1 MPRGHSDHHNEKT
14 CLRFIG
20 MLKPPISSFQVISS
34 TSVVIFQRCN
44 HHFHE
49 NESLKDKVSEAA
61 LAVEEALVDFEEAN
75 VVRIFALE
83 RFRKEPSESNQT
95 TKF

>member
-1 MPRGHSDHHNEKT
+1 M
-14 CLRFIG
+14 
-20 MLKPPISSFQVISS
+20 
-34 TSVVIFQRCN
+34 IFQRCN

-49 NESLKDKVSEAA
+49 NEPLKDKVSEAA

-75 VVRIFALE
+75 VVRMFALK
-83 RFRKEPSESNQT
+83 RFRKEPSECNQT